1 MDEAAKEARRQYH
14 REYAKNNRKRL
25 NEAQNRWRQA
35 NPEKVREYDERYW
48 KRKAEARN
56 KEQHRGEN
64 MIVADFLLFVIVC
77 ELAAIYDNQKNAECG
92 KEQ

>member
-14 REYAKNNRKRL
+14 REYAKHNRKRL

-56 KEQHRGEN
+56 KE
-64 MIVADFLLFVIVC
+64 
-77 ELAAIYDNQKNAECG
+77 
-92 KEQ
+92 